1 MDDIN
6 KKHNQHAM
14 ADSIYC
20 TIRTAYNSE
29 QIGLDNLKDLTE
41 LITELYKRKK
51 EEQESGK

>member
-1 MDDIN
+1 MDDSK

-20 TIRTAYNSE
+20 TIRTAYDGE

>member
-1 MDDIN
+1 MDDSK

-20 TIRTAYNSE
+20 TIRTAYDSE
-29 QIGLDNLKDLTE
+29 QISLDNLQDLTE

-51 EEQESGK
+51 EEQESGE

>member
-1 MDDIN
+1 MDDI
-6 KKHNQHAM
+6 KKKLNQHAM

-20 TIRTAYNSE
+20 TIRTAYDSE
-29 QIGLDNLKDLTE
+29 QIGLDNLRDLTE